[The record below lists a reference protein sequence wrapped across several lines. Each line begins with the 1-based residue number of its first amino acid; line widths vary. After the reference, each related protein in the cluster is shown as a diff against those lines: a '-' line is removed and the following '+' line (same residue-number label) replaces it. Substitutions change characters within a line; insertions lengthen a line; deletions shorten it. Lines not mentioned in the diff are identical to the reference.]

1 MLMMPSKQREAAR
14 PHEKCGRLV
23 GEEWSIHTR
32 ISALL
37 EESRSKACSTQ
48 GEQSHYRSGELGL
61 GIHGFIPT

>member
-1 MLMMPSKQREAAR
+1 MKNVGDWL
-14 PHEKCGRLV
+14 GRSGAYIQGFL
-23 GEEWSIHTR
+23 S
-32 ISALL
+32 LL